1 MNAQASLFERPA
13 PSASRTTV
21 ELRPYQVESLDRI
34 DECLT
39 RVRSTLLVA
48 ATGCGKTTI
57 FAEAIARRAPPA
69 LVIAH
74 RTELIEQAAKRIR
87 TQTGR
92 SVSIEKAERYGELD
106 SDVVV
111 ASVQTLG
118 EGRLRRWP
126 ADHFTL
132 LVVDEAHHAI
142 APSYRTI
149 LDHFSGAKVLGVT
162 ATPDRADEQAM
173 GQVFDEVAHIYEI
186 GDAITDGWL
195 CRIRAMYVKC
205 EAVDL
210 AGVHTVAGDLNQ
222 GELEMVMS
230 SEAALHQVV
239 RPTLEEAGDRRTI
252 VFTTSVAN
260 AHRMA
265 EVFNR
270 YRPNCSRAVDGG
282 TDETSRR
289 RILADHQAGR
299 YQFLVNVG
307 VLVEGYD
314 DPAVACIA
322 MGRPTKSRALYAQ
335 MAGRGTRPFPG
346 KADLLLLDF
355 VGNAGKHRLV
365 SAADILAG
373 KYPEDIVAAANEAI
387 EKDPGADV
395 YQALADAEAKALADA
410 EAKAARAAAEEA
422 ARLEAARRR
431 AAAKT
436 TVRYQKVEVDP
447 FALLDIQVPRYA
459 GRFGDGPATA
469 SQLTL
474 LARDGVA
481 VPPNLSHKGA
491 VQLFAE
497 MASRKRRG
505 LCDFRQAAEL
515 AQYGYDRNMSAAQAR
530 DVLWAVK
537 ANGGRLR
544 IDHLAKLT
552 TRQPGEEG

>member
-1 MNAQASLFERPA
+1 MSPAQASLFDRPA
-13 PSASRTTV
+13 PAPPRPTI
-21 ELRPYQVESLDRI
+21 ELRPYQVEALANI
-34 DECLT
+34 EEALT

-57 FAEAIARRAPPA
+57 FAEHIARRSHRGPA
-69 LVIAH
+69 LVLAH

-87 TQTGR
+87 TQTGLG
-92 SVSIEKAERYGELD
+92 VSIEKAERYAEMN
-106 SDVVV
+106 SPVVI

-118 EGRLRRWP
+118 EGRLRRWAP
-126 ADHFTL
+126 DHFADL
-132 LVVDEAHHAI
+132 IVDECHHAI

-149 LDHFSGAKVLGVT
+149 IDHFAGAKVLGVT

-195 CRIRAMYVKC
+195 CRIRAMYIRC
-205 EAVDL
+205 DAVDL

-230 SEAALHQVV
+230 SEAALHQVA
-239 RPTLEEAGDRRTI
+239 RPTIEEAGDRPTA

-270 YRPNCSRAVDGG
+270 YQPNSTRAIDGT
-282 TDETSRR
+282 TDETTRR
-289 RILADHQAGR
+289 RTLSDFDQGR
-299 YQFLVNVG
+299 FQRIINVG
-307 VLVEGYD
+307 VLTEGWD
-314 DPAVACIA
+314 CPRVACIS

-373 KYPEDIVAAANEAI
+373 KYPEDIVAAAQEAI

-395 YQALADAEAKALADA
+395 YHALASAEA
-410 EAKAARAAAEEA
+410 AAQRAAAEEA
-422 ARLEAARRR
+422 ARLAAAARR

-436 TVRYQKVEVDP
+436 KVTYQKVEVDP
-447 FALLDIQVPRYA
+447 FKLMDIAPSRYA
-459 GRFGDGPATA
+459 GRFGDAPATE
-469 SQLTL
+469 SQLAL
-474 LARDGVA
+474 LAKKKIPA
-481 VPPNLSHKGA
+481 PANLSKRD
-491 VQLFAE
+491 
-497 MASRKRRG
+497 ASRLLDAAFDRQDQG
-505 LCDFRQAAEL
+505 LCTFGQAKWLSEI
-515 AQYGYDRNMSAAQAR
+515 GYDKNLSFDQAR
-530 DVLWAVK
+530 GVLDAYV
-537 ANGGRLR
+537 ANGRQRLAPEVYAR
-544 IDHLAKLT
+544 LT
-552 TRQPGEEG
+552 TREPGMEG